1 MRRHSRFYQNRQ
13 RIRAMLWCKLSPQIV
28 LQGRPW
34 DAMRWFDL
42 VGHDANFD
50 LDHGAGLV
58 YAGAYLWLAALYS
71 AGDW

>member
-1 MRRHSRFYQNRQ
+1 
-13 RIRAMLWCKLSPQIV
+13 MLWCKLSPQIV

-58 YAGAYLWLAALYS
+58 YGTGRFSSIWR
-71 AGDW
+71 DWTVENIY